1 MRASHYGGGDRPLPA
16 SFGEALGGEP
26 GSRADVPA
34 VSRLSPSAAVLD
46 TARLGKA
53 TGRDPPGDRG
63 QEELNRRDLLP
74 SRVAGG
80 GGGTATSPPT
90 STGRACGWCGQPTAR
105 PWERSWSWAA
115 SAWVQPVASTRTPP
129 DATPRDCASSCSSG
143 PSATPGQSR
152 AATRHVPQ
160 RHQNRGRRRDADG
173 GRLRPAGRRGHRGY
187 TFPRGP
193 GARSAPAIND
203 RCDGRRRCH
212 AARSTRR
219 QPSRIPACCS
229 PYASRPGPSFRKS
242 TPRDQARDGY
252 PHSGCPADQTPMGYP
267 VLVSMGVAKSSH
279 WCMQDTLGSDE
290 ITFSTGRAVDTNGN
304 GPFATEERN
313 SRCSSC
319 TARPTSRWGRWPDSC
334 PSSRLRGSGDRDADQ
349 SSPLPL
355 HQHGARFARRV
366 RCGLWCAR
374 QVALASTR

>member
-34 VSRLSPSAAVLD
+34 VSRLSPSAAVFD

-143 PSATPGQSR
+143 PSATPGQSP
-152 AATRHVPQ
+152 APTRRGPQ
-160 RHQNRGRRRDADG
+160 RHRNRGRRRDADG
-173 GRLRPAGRRGHRGY
+173 GRSRPAGRRGHRGLHI
-187 TFPRGP
+187 PRGP
-193 GARSAPAIND
+193 GRNRAPPSTTGAMA
-203 RCDGRRRCH
+203 G
-212 AARSTRR
+212 AAATRR
-219 QPSRIPACCS
+219 GRPAGS
-229 PYASRPGPSFRKS
+229 PPGSQHAVRR
-242 TPRDQARDGY
+242 TPRVRGRVSAGQRLMTK
-252 PHSGCPADQTPMGYP
+252 PAMVIPTP
-267 VLVSMGVAKSSH
+267 VAQRTRPP
-279 WCMQDTLGSDE
+279 W
-290 ITFSTGRAVDTNGN
+290 
-304 GPFATEERN
+304 AT
-313 SRCSSC
+313 
-319 TARPTSRWGRWPDSC
+319 
-334 PSSRLRGSGDRDADQ
+334 PS
-349 SSPLPL
+349 
-355 HQHGARFARRV
+355 
-366 RCGLWCAR
+366 
-374 QVALASTR
+374 

>member
-1 MRASHYGGGDRPLPA
+1 VRASHYGGGDRPLPA

-173 GRLRPAGRRGHRGY
+173 GRLRPAGRRGHRGLHIPAG
-187 TFPRGP
+187 TGGAISACHQRPVRWQAPLPRG
-193 GARSAPAIND
+193 
-203 RCDGRRRCH
+203 
-212 AARSTRR
+212 
-219 QPSRIPACCS
+219 
-229 PYASRPGPSFRKS
+229 
-242 TPRDQARDGY
+242 
-252 PHSGCPADQTPMGYP
+252 
-267 VLVSMGVAKSSH
+267 
-279 WCMQDTLGSDE
+279 
-290 ITFSTGRAVDTNGN
+290 AVDPPAALQDPSMLFAVRLASGAEFPQVNAPWPSQGWLSPLRLPN
-304 GPFATEERN
+304 GPDPHGLP
-313 SRCSSC
+313 
-319 TARPTSRWGRWPDSC
+319 RPS
-334 PSSRLRGSGDRDADQ
+334 
-349 SSPLPL
+349 
-355 HQHGARFARRV
+355 QHGGSEIIPLVHAGYA
-366 RCGLWCAR
+366 G
-374 QVALASTR
+374 Q